1 MLIAVK
7 KRFVFVANSKTA
19 STSIDKALM
28 SECEIY
34 RGGSPKNKHISL
46 RHAIKQYDFLFGRPK
61 FAPSTFFKFG
71 IIREPLSW
79 VQSWYRYRLGNG
91 SIDAGMT
98 FQTFWEEKAGPA
110 ARGGKRMK
118 QSNFF
123 TTVNGDLLIDYLIP
137 YEDLAAQFEK
147 VGSQLGVKTTLPHK
161 NKSTVDKIADPI
173 SDELIADIRTTLAT
187 DFDLYD
193 RVESINKQGW
203 EHLLNTRPQ
212 TQEAVPESV

>member
-19 STSIDKALM
+19 STSIDKAIM

-34 RGGSPKNKHISL
+34 RGGSPQNKHIFL
-46 RHAIKQYDFLFGRPK
+46 RQAIKEYDFLFGRPK
-61 FAPSTFFKFG
+61 YAPSTFFKFG

-98 FQTFWEEKAGPA
+98 FQAFWDNKAGPA
-110 ARGGKRMK
+110 ARKGKRMK

-123 TTVNGDLLIDYLIP
+123 TKHNGELLIDYLIP

-147 VGSQLGVKTTLPHK
+147 IGSQLGIQTSLPHK
-161 NKSTVDKIADPI
+161 NKSAVEKISDPI
-173 SDELIADIRTTLAT
+173 SDELVADIRTTLAS

-203 EHLLNTRPQ
+203 QHLLNTRP
-212 TQEAVPESV
+212 TLKEAVSESV